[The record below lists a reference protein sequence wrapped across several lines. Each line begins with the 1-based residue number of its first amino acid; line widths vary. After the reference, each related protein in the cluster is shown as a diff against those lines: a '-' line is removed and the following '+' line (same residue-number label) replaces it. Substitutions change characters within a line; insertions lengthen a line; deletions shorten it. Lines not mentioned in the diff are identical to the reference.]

1 MTEFEIPDAE
11 TMEDVNDIDIE
22 AFPQF
27 AFVERHRNP
36 PQIDDVTAATRE
48 TVGDIP
54 AFDELPAGA
63 EVAITAG
70 SRGIHDMPELI
81 EAAVTELQDR
91 GFEPFV
97 FPAMGSHGGATPEGQ
112 RGVLAEYGITEER
125 LDCEI
130 RDSMAVESVTE
141 DAVGRPVPVSTVA
154 LDADAVL
161 VANRVKLHTDFRNE
175 IESGLTKMTVVGL
188 GKQRGAEEMHNAAID
203 RGLDTVVQERAD
215 LIFQHVPVVGGI
227 ALVENARDRAAHIEG
242 VAVEDIPGREP
253 ELLERSKR
261 LFPGL
266 PVDQLDVLIVD
277 EIGKDVS
284 GTGMDTNVVGRYNF
298 LDEEEPEKPDVRR
311 IYLRGITD
319 VSHGNGIG
327 MGLAD
332 FVHENVVETV
342 NLTDTY
348 LNTVTSGEPSRAF
361 IPIISPSDR
370 TALLL
375 AYSMTGV
382 RDPADLRIGYIKN
395 TLEPDELYVSEPVE
409 RELLE
414 RDDIDVGGH
423 RELAFDDG
431 GDFAFGFEDRDGK
444 K

>member
-395 TLEPDELYVSEPVE
+395 TLEPDELYVSEPVA

>member
-361 IPIISPSDR
+361 IPMISPSDR

-395 TLEPDELYVSEPVE
+395 TLEPDELYVSEPVA

-423 RELAFDDG
+423 RELAFDGG

>member
-1 MTEFEIPDAE
+1 MDMTELEIPDTE
-11 TMEDVNDIDIE
+11 TLEDVNDIDIE
-22 AFPQF
+22 AFPRF
-27 AFVERHRNP
+27 AFAERHREP
-36 PQIDDVTAATRE
+36 PQVDDVTAATRE
-48 TVGDIP
+48 AVDDIP
-54 AFDELPAGA
+54 AFDELSAGS

-70 SRGIHDMPELI
+70 SRGIHDMPELV
-81 EAAVTELQDR
+81 EAAVAELQDR

-112 RGVLAEYGITEER
+112 RGVLEEYGITEDR
-125 LDCEI
+125 LGCEI
-130 RDSMAVESVTE
+130 RDSMAVESVAE

-154 LDADAVL
+154 LAADAVL

-175 IESGLTKMTVVGL
+175 VESGLTKMAVVGL

-203 RGLDTVVQERAD
+203 RGLDTVIQERAD
-215 LIFQHVPVVGGI
+215 IIFEHVPVVGGL

-242 VAVEDIPGREP
+242 VAVEDIPDREP

-266 PVDQLDVLIVD
+266 PVDRLDVLIVD

-284 GTGMDTNVVGRYNF
+284 GTGMDTNVIGRYNF

-311 IYLRGITD
+311 IYLRGITPA
-319 VSHGNGIG
+319 SHGNGIG

-332 FVHENVVETV
+332 FVHEDVIASV

-361 IPIISPSDR
+361 MPIISPSDR
-370 TALLL
+370 TAMLL

-382 RDPADLRIGYIKN
+382 RDPADLRVGYIRN
-395 TLEPDELYVSEPVE
+395 TLEPDELYVSEPVA
-409 RELLE
+409 RELAE
-414 RDDIDVGGH
+414 RDAIDVGDY
-423 RELAFDDG
+423 RDFAFDDD
-431 GDFAFGFEDRDGK
+431 GDFAFGFDD
-444 K
+444 